1 MTTPKK
7 PIPESAI
14 GAAIR
19 AKREHRPKELLELD
33 ALEASLLADIN
44 SFDLTAAQRQA
55 HQDEVRFTRE
65 VVAAEVGSDSTFP
78 RIQPEGVASPL
89 AASAKA
95 NAKPVVETPQIASPP
110 EADTPTLGL
119 LEQLRQEAAHKQ
131 QAMKTTAIQRNATN
145 EALDRGLR
153 EVFHYLHELAQQLNI
168 LHPVIARPYYLLDS
182 GEEFADLTWEEGFS
196 DYRTQP
202 ESQGGLIELVTF
214 SYRLTSPRRLQMERS
229 GAGIERLR
237 SALFDYGLPFD
248 IQEFRNERRQV
259 ERANFDIKVDIGVNT
274 RWQADFERGLVILEA
289 RNLERLGS
297 TLFSLPV
304 ESLSRAM
311 LEEFGRLVLGQNS
324 RFREFLKR

>member
-1 MTTPKK
+1 
-7 PIPESAI
+7 
-14 GAAIR
+14 
-19 AKREHRPKELLELD
+19 
-33 ALEASLLADIN
+33 
-44 SFDLTAAQRQA
+44 
-55 HQDEVRFTRE
+55 
-65 VVAAEVGSDSTFP
+65 
-78 RIQPEGVASPL
+78 
-89 AASAKA
+89 
-95 NAKPVVETPQIASPP
+95 
-110 EADTPTLGL
+110 
-119 LEQLRQEAAHKQ
+119 
-131 QAMKTTAIQRNATN
+131 MKTTAIQRNATN

-297 TLFSLPV
+297 TLFSLPQ